1 MSSRRK
7 ACNDCKQ
14 QKLRCDLTSAQV
26 LTVSDY
32 CSRCRRLGL
41 ACRID
46 DGFRRTRKRRQPTD
60 LESEIQS
67 LREQLRASQSNTST
81 SSQHNGT
88 DWPVPAP
95 VGTPGV
101 VFNTLNQTDIGLNFS
116 PVRPD
121 STPVSI
127 DFPDATTNDADLQ
140 CLTTR
145 PEEIDEL
152 FNITNPFV
160 APYQSIAFRLRYI
173 KHNHPYL
180 PLIAEKKSPHE
191 YYERSDLLFWVIMA
205 VAARRHKSQPT
216 LLPRLARNVT
226 DLLWKTLRSMSHSIS
241 TIRALCLLCTWPFP
255 TSSSTSDPTFM
266 LVGIMLQMS
275 TQMGLHCAFDAQ
287 DFAKVPLKLDTSE
300 YSEWVQ
306 TWEACNIVAI
316 SVSIGCGLPLF
327 SQVYESPSA
336 SQFESSSSES
346 PFYLRLQ
353 IERFRLRV
361 SLSLAR
367 PMPTGGEGALTRERS
382 MMYHLLNLDLDEL
395 EKECSGSCDTEA
407 WYLLAA
413 RLHLQ
418 AFYLFDH
425 FAMEGYKDRIVGLFS
440 TAYNLVDL
448 GQRLNARLQG
458 FFNHCPFFC
467 YQTYVN
473 AAFVLLKILTN
484 GFFNP
489 IVDAKAGKQLLESSI
504 TGLRQMSVA
513 NNDLPARLGDIIGF
527 FCALP
532 DPAVVGGV
540 TLIDLQL
547 KQVRNRL
554 RRYQPVP
561 EGHGSTM
568 SLETS
573 GRILVSS
580 KTVLNQ
586 TPTLIDAIGGN
597 FTSPSITGAHGLIHS
612 SAEACSRLRSNWG
625 ISFAITTYKTRA
637 TSISAP
643 SWLAASGPHSMAVG
657 HDGEGDVT
665 AGEMP
670 DGEAPRPSAAS
681 PISSGEPVIESG
693 RMKFDEEL
701 KAMINDRPIDTRCAR
716 RHLSLETS
724 RTFNVDFDFDAD
736 PDCVL
741 VERWVPKCEQGLMLK
756 HTNASVRNGSK
767 ISWRR
772 RQAGGSSI
780 NKPLADSS
788 NPRKLK
794 PEGDIGSLSGNLS
807 NDSEDYHDSAGGH
820 ITSNARRLRRRVQGT
835 SLAFHDPPPDT
846 KLGEQ
851 QPEGGVSE
859 NVSGHLPTNDEEVD
873 EESLL
878 LRREQLRRLQKTQR
892 RALSF

>member
-1 MSSRRK
+1 MEQTMTNGHS
-7 ACNDCKQ
+7 
-14 QKLRCDLTSAQV
+14 
-26 LTVSDY
+26 Y
-32 CSRCRRLGL
+32 H
-41 ACRID
+41 I
-46 DGFRRTRKRRQPTD
+46 RRQPTD

-67 LREQLRASQSNTST
+67 LREQLRASQSNPST

-88 DWPVPAP
+88 NW
-95 VGTPGV
+95 TPGV
-101 VFNTLNQTDIGLNFS
+101 VFNTLNQTDTGLNFS

-145 PEEIDEL
+145 PGIEPPTQHHASPFPLARPRALGNIILQIEEIDEL
-152 FNITNPFV
+152 FNM
-160 APYQSIAFRLRYI
+160 YI

-180 PLIAEKKSPHE
+180 PLIDEKKSPHE

-336 SQFESSSSES
+336 K
-346 PFYLRLQ
+346 
-353 IERFRLRV
+353 RFRLRV

-425 FAMEGYKDRIVGLFS
+425 SAMEGYKDRIVGLFS

-532 DPAVVGGV
+532 DPAVVGDV

-554 RRYQPVP
+554 
-561 EGHGSTM
+561 SAM

-580 KTVLNQ
+580 KGVLNQ

-612 SAEACSRLRSNWG
+612 
-625 ISFAITTYKTRA
+625 
-637 TSISAP
+637 
-643 SWLAASGPHSMAVG
+643 
-657 HDGEGDVT
+657 GDVT

-681 PISSGEPVIESG
+681 TISSGEPVIESG

-701 KAMINDRPIDTRCAR
+701 KAMIVAEAKAKLEEDRKAAKAAAEAEAAAKGAAEELKKNIQE
-716 RHLSLETS
+716 ETKAK
-724 RTFNVDFDFDAD
+724 F
-736 PDCVL
+736 
-741 VERWVPKCEQGLMLK
+741 E
-756 HTNASVRNGSK
+756 
-767 ISWRR
+767 
-772 RQAGGSSI
+772 
-780 NKPLADSS
+780 
-788 NPRKLK
+788 
-794 PEGDIGSLSGNLS
+794 
-807 NDSEDYHDSAGGH
+807 
-820 ITSNARRLRRRVQGT
+820 
-835 SLAFHDPPPDT
+835 
-846 KLGEQ
+846 
-851 QPEGGVSE
+851 
-859 NVSGHLPTNDEEVD
+859 
-873 EESLL
+873 
-878 LRREQLRRLQKTQR
+878 
-892 RALSF
+892 

>member
-1 MSSRRK
+1 MTNGYS
-7 ACNDCKQ
+7 
-14 QKLRCDLTSAQV
+14 
-26 LTVSDY
+26 Y
-32 CSRCRRLGL
+32 H
-41 ACRID
+41 I
-46 DGFRRTRKRRQPTD
+46 RRQPTD

-88 DWPVPAP
+88 NWPVPAP

-101 VFNTLNQTDIGLNFS
+101 VFNTLNQTDTGLNFS

-145 PEEIDEL
+145 PGIEPPTRHHASPFPLARPRALGSIILQIEEIDEL
-152 FNITNPFV
+152 FNM
-160 APYQSIAFRLRYI
+160 YI

-180 PLIAEKKSPHE
+180 PLIDEKKSPHE

-367 PMPTGGEGALTRERS
+367 PMPTGGEGALTRDRS

-425 FAMEGYKDRIVGLFS
+425 SAMEGYKDRIVGLFS

-504 TGLRQMSVA
+504 TGLRQISVA
-513 NNDLPARLGDIIGF
+513 NNDLPARLGDVIGF

-554 RRYQPVP
+554 
-561 EGHGSTM
+561 SM
-568 SLETS
+568 S
-573 GRILVSS
+573 V
-580 KTVLNQ
+580 VY
-586 TPTLIDAIGGN
+586 D
-597 FTSPSITGAHGLIHS
+597 
-612 SAEACSRLRSNWG
+612 
-625 ISFAITTYKTRA
+625 
-637 TSISAP
+637 
-643 SWLAASGPHSMAVG
+643 
-657 HDGEGDVT
+657 
-665 AGEMP
+665 
-670 DGEAPRPSAAS
+670 
-681 PISSGEPVIESG
+681 
-693 RMKFDEEL
+693 
-701 KAMINDRPIDTRCAR
+701 
-716 RHLSLETS
+716 SLWT
-724 RTFNVDFDFDAD
+724 
-736 PDCVL
+736 
-741 VERWVPKCEQGLMLK
+741 
-756 HTNASVRNGSK
+756 
-767 ISWRR
+767 WRR
-772 RQAGGSSI
+772 RHVFGDLRSYTCLFERCVESNTDFDRRHRWQLHISQYHWRTWSYPFKCGSMFPSAVELGDPVRHHYLPNAIDEHLSTVVARGEVSVSSDVTKECPLCRQAISGLKSYVKHTGRHLEQLALFALPSI
-780 NKPLADSS
+780 EDEGLEDDVESDEENDEVPELGAISTDDRMLLPNLMSNQKRARQINNRNQAAPILWLSDTMVMATSPLA
-788 NPRKLK
+788 RCQTAKL
-794 PEGDIGSLSGNLS
+794 P
-807 NDSEDYHDSAGGH
+807 GH
-820 ITSNARRLRRRVQGT
+820 Q
-835 SLAFHDPPPDT
+835 PP
-846 KLGEQ
+846 L
-851 QPEGGVSE
+851 
-859 NVSGHLPTNDEEVD
+859 L
-873 EESLL
+873 SLL
-878 LRREQLRRLQKTQR
+878 VNL
-892 RALSF
+892 

>member
-1 MSSRRK
+1 MQSSRRTDEESGSSRTEFGADQADKMSSRRK

-88 DWPVPAP
+88 NWPVPAP

-101 VFNTLNQTDIGLNFS
+101 VFNTLNQTDTGLNFS

-145 PEEIDEL
+145 PGIEPPTRHHASPFPLARPRALGNIILQIEEIDEL
-152 FNITNPFV
+152 FNM
-160 APYQSIAFRLRYI
+160 YI

-180 PLIAEKKSPHE
+180 PLIDEKKSPHE

-336 SQFESSSSES
+336 K
-346 PFYLRLQ
+346 
-353 IERFRLRV
+353 RFRLRV

-367 PMPTGGEGALTRERS
+367 PMPTGGEGALTRDRS

-425 FAMEGYKDRIVGLFS
+425 SAMEGYKDRIVGLFS

-504 TGLRQMSVA
+504 TGLRQISVA
-513 NNDLPARLGDIIGF
+513 NNDLPARLGDVIGF

-554 RRYQPVP
+554 SMSVVYDSLWTWRRYFQI
-561 EGHGSTM
+561 HQSDTDGSDNIQGPLLHSDEMQTM
-568 SLETS
+568 L
-573 GRILVSS
+573 G
-580 KTVLNQ
+580 LNY
-586 TPTLIDAIGGN
+586 
-597 FTSPSITGAHGLIHS
+597 S
-612 SAEACSRLRSNWG
+612 
-625 ISFAITTYKTRA
+625 
-637 TSISAP
+637 
-643 SWLAASGPHSMAVG
+643 
-657 HDGEGDVT
+657 
-665 AGEMP
+665 
-670 DGEAPRPSAAS
+670 
-681 PISSGEPVIESG
+681 
-693 RMKFDEEL
+693 
-701 KAMINDRPIDTRCAR
+701 
-716 RHLSLETS
+716 
-724 RTFNVDFDFDAD
+724 
-736 PDCVL
+736 
-741 VERWVPKCEQGLMLK
+741 
-756 HTNASVRNGSK
+756 
-767 ISWRR
+767 
-772 RQAGGSSI
+772 
-780 NKPLADSS
+780 
-788 NPRKLK
+788 
-794 PEGDIGSLSGNLS
+794 
-807 NDSEDYHDSAGGH
+807 
-820 ITSNARRLRRRVQGT
+820 QGT
-835 SLAFHDPPPDT
+835 SSFFDIDF
-846 KLGEQ
+846 
-851 QPEGGVSE
+851 
-859 NVSGHLPTNDEEVD
+859 
-873 EESLL
+873 LL
-878 LRREQLRRLQKTQR
+878 
-892 RALSF
+892 

>member
-1 MSSRRK
+1 M
-7 ACNDCKQ
+7 
-14 QKLRCDLTSAQV
+14 
-26 LTVSDY
+26 
-32 CSRCRRLGL
+32 
-41 ACRID
+41 
-46 DGFRRTRKRRQPTD
+46 
-60 LESEIQS
+60 
-67 LREQLRASQSNTST
+67 
-81 SSQHNGT
+81 
-88 DWPVPAP
+88 
-95 VGTPGV
+95 
-101 VFNTLNQTDIGLNFS
+101 
-116 PVRPD
+116 
-121 STPVSI
+121 
-127 DFPDATTNDADLQ
+127 
-140 CLTTR
+140 
-145 PEEIDEL
+145 
-152 FNITNPFV
+152 
-160 APYQSIAFRLRYI
+160 YI

-180 PLIAEKKSPHE
+180 PLIDEKKSPHE

-367 PMPTGGEGALTRERS
+367 PMPTGGEGALTRDRS

-425 FAMEGYKDRIVGLFS
+425 SAMEGYKDRIVGLFS

-504 TGLRQMSVA
+504 TGLRQISVA
-513 NNDLPARLGDIIGF
+513 NNDLPARLGDVIGF

-554 RRYQPVP
+554 SMSVVRHVFGDLRSYTCLFERCVESNTDFDRRHRWQLHISQYHWRTWSYPFKCGSMFPSAVELGDPVRHHYLPNAIDEHLSTVVARGEVSVSSDVTKECPLCRQAISGLKSYVKHTGRHLEQLALFALPSIEDEGLEDDVESDEENDEVP
-561 EGHGSTM
+561 ELGAISTDDRMLLPNLM
-568 SLETS
+568 SNQK
-573 GRILVSS
+573 RARQINNRNQAAPILWLSDTMVM
-580 KTVLNQ
+580 
-586 TPTLIDAIGGN
+586 A
-597 FTSPSITGAHGLIHS
+597 TSP
-612 SAEACSRLRSNWG
+612 
-625 ISFAITTYKTRA
+625 
-637 TSISAP
+637 
-643 SWLAASGPHSMAVG
+643 LARCQTAKLPG
-657 HDGEGDVT
+657 HQ
-665 AGEMP
+665 P
-670 DGEAPRPSAAS
+670 P
-681 PISSGEPVIESG
+681 
-693 RMKFDEEL
+693 L
-701 KAMINDRPIDTRCAR
+701 
-716 RHLSLETS
+716 LSL
-724 RTFNVDFDFDAD
+724 
-736 PDCVL
+736 L
-741 VERWVPKCEQGLMLK
+741 V
-756 HTNASVRNGSK
+756 
-767 ISWRR
+767 
-772 RQAGGSSI
+772 
-780 NKPLADSS
+780 
-788 NPRKLK
+788 
-794 PEGDIGSLSGNLS
+794 NL
-807 NDSEDYHDSAGGH
+807 
-820 ITSNARRLRRRVQGT
+820 
-835 SLAFHDPPPDT
+835 
-846 KLGEQ
+846 
-851 QPEGGVSE
+851 
-859 NVSGHLPTNDEEVD
+859 
-873 EESLL
+873 
-878 LRREQLRRLQKTQR
+878 
-892 RALSF
+892 

>member
-1 MSSRRK
+1 
-7 ACNDCKQ
+7 
-14 QKLRCDLTSAQV
+14 
-26 LTVSDY
+26 
-32 CSRCRRLGL
+32 
-41 ACRID
+41 
-46 DGFRRTRKRRQPTD
+46 
-60 LESEIQS
+60 
-67 LREQLRASQSNTST
+67 
-81 SSQHNGT
+81 
-88 DWPVPAP
+88 
-95 VGTPGV
+95 
-101 VFNTLNQTDIGLNFS
+101 
-116 PVRPD
+116 
-121 STPVSI
+121 
-127 DFPDATTNDADLQ
+127 
-140 CLTTR
+140 
-145 PEEIDEL
+145 EIDEL

-160 APYQSIAFRLRYI
+160 APYQSISFRLRYI

-180 PLIAEKKSPHE
+180 PLIDEKKSPHE

-336 SQFESSSSES
+336 K
-346 PFYLRLQ
+346 
-353 IERFRLRV
+353 RFRLRV

-367 PMPTGGEGALTRERS
+367 PMPTGGEGALTRDRS

-425 FAMEGYKDRIVGLFS
+425 SAMEGYKDRIVGLFS

-513 NNDLPARLGDIIGF
+513 NNDLPARLGDVIGF

-561 EGHGSTM
+561 EGHGRAT

-580 KTVLNQ
+580 KGVLSQ

-612 SAEACSRLRSNWG
+612 SAEACSRLRSNSG
-625 ISFAITTYKTRA
+625 IPFAITTYQTRSM
-637 TSISAP
+637 SISAP
-643 SWLAASGPHSMAVG
+643 SWLAARQAISGLKSYVKHTGRHLEQLALFALPSIEDEGLEDDVESDEENDEVPELGAISTDDNSWNASSKPHDGPHSMAVG
-657 HDGEGDVT
+657 HDGDGDVT

-681 PISSGEPVIESG
+681 PISSGEPVIEKAAKAAAEAEAAAKG
-693 RMKFDEEL
+693 AAEEL
-701 KAMINDRPIDTRCAR
+701 KKNIQEETKAKFE
-716 RHLSLETS
+716 HLSLETL

-741 VERWVPKCEQGLMLK
+741 VKWWMPGCEQGLMLK

-767 ISWRR
+767 ISWGR
-772 RQAGGSSI
+772 RQTGGSRQF
-780 NKPLADSS
+780 NKSLADSN

-807 NDSEDYHDSAGGH
+807 NDSEDYPDNAGRH
-820 ITSNARRLRRRVQGT
+820 IISNARRLRRRVQGT

-851 QPEGGVSE
+851 QLEGGVSE

-873 EESLL
+873 GESLL

-892 RALSF
+892 RALFF